1 MNAFPDFSTHGYQI
15 EKELGHNSLG
25 GRVTYL
31 AKNTNTQ
38 KLVVIKQFQ
47 FAQLGAS
54 WTEYEAYEQEIKV
67 LQNLDFPGIPR
78 YLDSFQTDSGFCMV
92 QEYKNAES
100 AVARTFSPPDIK
112 QIAIATLEILVDLQ
126 AQKPP
131 IIHRDIKPENLLID
145 DELNVYLVDFGFARI
160 GGGNIAASSV
170 VKGTMGFMPPEQMFN
185 RELTKAS
192 DLYGLGITLICLL
205 TGTKSADVGNLVDA
219 NYGIHFR
226 HLVPPLQQGW
236 MNWLERMVA
245 PRLQDRYPSAADA
258 LTALESLDVR
268 SLPKVRIEGDR
279 IQFTAT
285 EYGET
290 LTQTIAISNPI
301 PDTML
306 CGRWEV
312 APHPNDPPHTPY
324 DHSWISFEPQ
334 AFESNDIECKI
345 AVDTSKLLA
354 SQTYNRQIILRAN
367 SEPETH
373 KIELQATTAP
383 LPVPQKTNFL
393 SVFRLTFM
401 FCFILG
407 FFMCCLQVTVSIFN
421 FIDYKLVDPYIDLML
436 YSGTST
442 ILLPICFTSGLL
454 GFFVAEIAI
463 TAKLNKYDFNWFLA
477 LCGGLTGLIFYN
489 FISSILTSIVLDI
502 AKGTINYKL
511 ISFVYAG
518 SVLVSLAVTLLG
530 ALILGG
536 RITNVTI
543 KNITIVTVVTV
554 IMRLLSFSVYG
565 STARVVCILAVASL
579 IYKIVNSVF
588 NTLID
593 EEIAR
598 QVLEVDATKRAFF
611 TAGFCMSLSVAY
623 ILFLNLKSQLEWVE
637 AREILV
643 VGGTIMTSLAV
654 TGIPLIDSIFFKPKR
669 LLANYRKSRP
679 NLIKP

>member
-54 WTEYEAYEQEIKV
+54 WAEYEAYEQEIKV

-112 QIAIATLEILVDLQ
+112 QIAIATLEILVNLQ
-126 AQKPP
+126 SQKRP

-145 DELNVYLVDFGFARI
+145 DELNVYLVDFGFARL

-185 RELTKAS
+185 RKLTKAS

-205 TGTKSADVGNLVDA
+205 TGTTSADVGNLVDA

-258 LTALESLDVR
+258 LTALQSLDVS
-268 SLPKVRIEGDR
+268 SLPKVRIERDR
-279 IQFTAT
+279 IQLTST
-285 EYGET
+285 KYGEI

-334 AFESNDIECKI
+334 AFESNNIECTI

-354 SQTYNRQIILRAN
+354 SQIYNRKVILRAN
-367 SEPETH
+367 SEPGTH
-373 KIELQATTAP
+373 TIELQAKTAP
-383 LPVPQKTNFL
+383 LPVPQETNFL
-393 SVFRLTFM
+393 SVLRLAFM
-401 FCFILG
+401 WCFILA
-407 FFMCCLQVTVSIFN
+407 I
-421 FIDYKLVDPYIDLML
+421 YML
-436 YSGTST
+436 YLMSILGIFYQMDSSFPYLEVDIFLYPGTTT
-442 ILLPICFTSGLL
+442 ILLPPFLTSGFL
-454 GFFVAEIAI
+454 GFVVAQIAI

-477 LCGGLTGLIFYN
+477 LCGGLIGLIF
-489 FISSILTSIVLDI
+489 SSFMSSRLTSILFDI
-502 AKGTINYKL
+502 AKGTIDSQL

-536 RITNVTI
+536 RIANVTI
-543 KNITIVTVVTV
+543 KNITIVAV
-554 IMRLLSFSVYG
+554 IMLLLSFSLY
-565 STARVVCILAVASL
+565 AYRVVLILAGASM
-579 IYKIVNSVF
+579 IYGRIVNWEFFKSVEKPIF
-588 NTLID
+588 T
-593 EEIAR
+593 EIF
-598 QVLEVDATKRAFF
+598 EVDATKRAFL
-611 TAGFCMSLSVAY
+611 TAGFCMSVLVAS
-623 ILFLNLKSQLEWVE
+623 ILLLKLNFQLEWVE
-637 AREILV
+637 PKEILV
-643 VGGTIMTSLAV
+643 VGVTIMTSLAV

-669 LLANYRKSRP
+669 MLANYRKSRP
-679 NLIKP
+679 NLIQK

>member
-47 FAQLGAS
+47 FAKLGAS
-54 WTEYEAYEQEIKV
+54 WAEYEAYEQEIKV
-67 LQNLDFPGIPR
+67 LQKLDFPGIPR

-112 QIAIATLEILVDLQ
+112 QIAIATLEILVNLQ
-126 AQKPP
+126 SQKPP

-145 DELNVYLVDFGFARI
+145 DELNVYLVDFGFARL

-185 RELTKAS
+185 RKLTKAS

-258 LTALESLDVR
+258 LTALQSLDVS
-268 SLPKVRIEGDR
+268 SLPKVRIERDR

-285 EYGET
+285 EYGEI

-324 DHSWISFEPQ
+324 DHSWISFEPE
-334 AFESNDIECKI
+334 AFESNNIECTI
-345 AVDTSKLLA
+345 AVDTSKLLE

-373 KIELQATTAP
+373 TIELQVTTAP

-401 FCFILG
+401 WCLILPPTCMYGLLLIVLILFLSEIPNFLSSPGGFFWHFGTTTIMLPISVTSGFLG
-407 FFMCCLQVTVSIFN
+407 FS
-421 FIDYKLVDPYIDLML
+421 
-436 YSGTST
+436 
-442 ILLPICFTSGLL
+442 
-454 GFFVAEIAI
+454 VAEIAI
-463 TAKLNKYDFNWFLA
+463 AAKLNKYDFNWFLA
-477 LCGGLTGLIFYN
+477 LCGGLIGLIFYSV
-489 FISSILTSIVLDI
+489 ISSRLTSILFDI
-502 AKGTINYKL
+502 AQGTIDYKL
-511 ISFVYAG
+511 MSFVYAG
-518 SVLVSLAVTLLG
+518 SVLASLAVTLLG
-530 ALILGG
+530 ALILG
-536 RITNVTI
+536 RITNVTL
-543 KNITIVTVVTV
+543 KKVTIVAV
-554 IMRLLSFSVYG
+554 IMLLLSFSLYADSFIVFW
-565 STARVVCILAVASL
+565 ILTLAFL

-588 NTLID
+588 NKLID
-593 EEIAR
+593 QQIAR
-598 QVLEVDATKRAFF
+598 QILEVDATKRAFL
-611 TAGFCMSLSVAY
+611 TAGFCMSLSVAF
-623 ILFLNLKSQLEWVE
+623 LNFLNLESELAWVE
-637 AREILV
+637 PREILV

-654 TGIPLIDSIFFKPKR
+654 TGIPLIDSLVFKPKR
-669 LLANYRKSRP
+669 MLAKYRKSRP

>member
-1 MNAFPDFSTHGYQI
+1 PCHLIYQI
-15 EKELGHNSLG
+15 FSAFWAISLLPPLNG
-25 GRVTYL
+25 Y
-31 AKNTNTQ
+31 
-38 KLVVIKQFQ
+38 
-47 FAQLGAS
+47 
-54 WTEYEAYEQEIKV
+54 
-67 LQNLDFPGIPR
+67 
-78 YLDSFQTDSGFCMV
+78 FQTDSGFCMV

-112 QIAIATLEILVDLQ
+112 QIAIATLEIIAYLQ
-126 AQKPP
+126 SQKPP
-131 IIHRDIKPENLLID
+131 VIHRDIKPENLLID
-145 DELNVYLVDFGFARI
+145 DELNVYLVDFGFARL

-258 LTALESLDVR
+258 LTALESLDVS
-268 SLPKVRIEGDR
+268 SLPKVRIERDR
-279 IQFTAT
+279 LQFTAT
-285 EYGET
+285 EYGEI

-301 PDTML
+301 PDTIL

-334 AFESNDIECKI
+334 AFESNDIECTI
-345 AVDTSKLLA
+345 AVDTSKLLE

-373 KIELQATTAP
+373 TIELQVTTAS

-401 FCFILG
+401 FCLILATCMCGLLLIVLILFLSEIPNFLSSPGGLFWHFGTTTIMLPISVTSGFLG
-407 FFMCCLQVTVSIFN
+407 FS
-421 FIDYKLVDPYIDLML
+421 
-436 YSGTST
+436 
-442 ILLPICFTSGLL
+442 
-454 GFFVAEIAI
+454 VAEIAI
-463 TAKLNKYDFNWFLA
+463 AAKLNKYDFNWFLA
-477 LCGGLTGLIFYN
+477 LCGGLIGLIFYSV
-489 FISSILTSIVLDI
+489 ISSRLTSMLFDI
-502 AKGTINYKL
+502 AQGTIDYKL
-511 ISFVYAG
+511 MSFVYAG
-518 SVLVSLAVTLLG
+518 SVLVSIAVTLLG

-536 RITNVTI
+536 RITNFTIGNVTI
-543 KNITIVTVVTV
+543 VAV
-554 IMRLLSFSVYG
+554 IMLLLSFSLYAN
-565 STARVVCILAVASL
+565 SFSVVLILALASL

-588 NTLID
+588 NKLID
-593 EEIAR
+593 QQIAR
-598 QVLEVDATKRAFF
+598 QILEVDATQRAFL
-611 TAGFCMSLSVAY
+611 TAGFCMSLSVA
-623 ILFLNLKSQLEWVE
+623 FLTFLKLKSHLAGVE
-637 AREILV
+637 PREILV
-643 VGGTIMTSLAV
+643 VGGTIITSLAV
-654 TGIPLIDSIFFKPKR
+654 TGIPLIDSLVFKPKR
-669 LLANYRKSRP
+669 MLANYRKSRP